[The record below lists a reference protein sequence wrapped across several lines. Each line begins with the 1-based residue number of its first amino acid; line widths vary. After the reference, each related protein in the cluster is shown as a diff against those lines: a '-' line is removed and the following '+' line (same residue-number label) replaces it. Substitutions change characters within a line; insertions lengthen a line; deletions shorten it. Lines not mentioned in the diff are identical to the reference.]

1 MFHILKKSQLKSLI
15 VNLNFGII
23 SYIKFIKEESKMRFR
38 TKLVLIFGAVFVSM
52 SYLPKMLAENN
63 LATGSL
69 SKVYLEK
76 LNEMQI
82 QKSKDWLNT
91 NSIDYDSC
99 KKLFEENKVLEKIY
113 KECKENID
121 NAYLNYATKQ

>member
-1 MFHILKKSQLKSLI
+1 
-15 VNLNFGII
+15 
-23 SYIKFIKEESKMRFR
+23 MRFR
-38 TKLVLIFGAVFVSM
+38 TKLALIFGVVFVSM

-99 KKLFEENKVLEKIY
+99 KTLFEENKVLEKSY
-113 KECKENID
+113 KECKKNID
-121 NAYLNYATKQ
+121 NAYLNYATNR

>member
-1 MFHILKKSQLKSLI
+1 
-15 VNLNFGII
+15 
-23 SYIKFIKEESKMRFR
+23 MRFR
-38 TKLVLIFGAVFVSM
+38 TKLALIFGVVFVSM

-82 QKSKDWLNT
+82 QKSKDWLNE

-99 KKLFEENKVLEKIY
+99 KTLFEENKVLEKSY
-113 KECKENID
+113 KECKKNID
-121 NAYLNYATKQ
+121 NAYLNYATNQ